1 MTNIDVRKY
10 RTLLRSVKILSILHI
25 LDINDYFDQISL
37 PHFASEE
44 STVAIFQYI
53 LHINRLQRRVDAKI
67 FIVISE
73 ALTLKAVIAF
83 SHPNALI
90 IFKRT
95 LLVNGMLTST
105 SSKASVMFNENK
117 CRNLILCRKSFYLH

>member
-1 MTNIDVRKY
+1 MCVYQIKMTNIDVRKY

-53 LHINRLQRRVDAKI
+53 LHINRLQRREDEKI
-67 FIVISE
+67 FIVISG
-73 ALTLKAVIAF
+73 ALTL
-83 SHPNALI
+83 
-90 IFKRT
+90 
-95 LLVNGMLTST
+95 
-105 SSKASVMFNENK
+105 
-117 CRNLILCRKSFYLH
+117 